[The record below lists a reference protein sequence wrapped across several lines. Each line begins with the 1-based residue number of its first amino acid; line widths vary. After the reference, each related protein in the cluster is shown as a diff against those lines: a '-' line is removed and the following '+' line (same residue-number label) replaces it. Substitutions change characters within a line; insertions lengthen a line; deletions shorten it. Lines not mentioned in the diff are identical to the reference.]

1 MRRGVVSRE
10 RRALPSSLR
19 VDLRLLT
26 PVAGAITALPVVAVF
41 VFGLSIGNTRAA
53 ISMAVGANL
62 VAIVSLV
69 GAPRLS
75 IGLAVSDA
83 LVMGLSVFVGSATG
97 PYPWLHSVVL
107 IPWCFAAG
115 MLVAFGKTQ
124 GAIGTQAIIAF
135 IVLGRFSGTPIDA
148 LGLGALVTVGALV
161 EVVALFVLRLPPSL
175 RYQRGRLAEG
185 FEALAEL
192 ARRDP
197 DSSTHDVASTVDEA
211 EGALSAPSLFG
222 RTDVRDLR
230 ALLDQSRRMRFE
242 LMTLNGLRVRISND
256 DAPIAR
262 AAVTAS
268 LLRAAAALEE
278 ISSGLRRPTQSTRW
292 QEEAAAFRDDLTRL
306 EGELGGASP
315 GSGTIAQQ
323 CLAYLAALG
332 GQLRAAGNLMEKV
345 RAGGGR
351 RAWRPHLA
359 KRQGSDPRDF
369 QGDYEVV
376 RANLRRDSPAL
387 RHSVRLAIAVPAS
400 LFLASWLSLPRG
412 YWLAFAVAVILK
424 PDYSTLFDK
433 GLGRVVGTLVGATLA
448 AVLVSELHPDLFL
461 TTVLVALMAWA
472 VYSTWAASFSVAMG
486 FVTALILIL
495 LSTSL
500 HDTVGTALDRL
511 IDVTLGAVIAFVAY
525 LVWPTSPKGG
535 VEEAQSALF
544 ASLRAYL
551 AAVLDLVES
560 KGVDA
565 PVLEATSKSARL
577 AWANSEAAVDR
588 SIQEPASTRLD
599 PSQSRGQLAAAQ
611 RIVRATQALWIDG
624 ERGAKVDGFAEFD
637 ELVHGLLAGL
647 DDLARTFSGDPIT
660 PMPGLRKLYRQVEQP
675 LRERDAAPS
684 IALHLDELVN
694 SIDTAAHLAGLELP
708 VAS

>member
-1 MRRGVVSRE
+1 
-10 RRALPSSLR
+10 

-256 DAPIAR
+256 DAPSAR

>member
-1 MRRGVVSRE
+1 
-10 RRALPSSLR
+10 

-41 VFGLSIGNTRAA
+41 VFGLTIGNTRAA

-256 DAPIAR
+256 DAPSAR

>member
-1 MRRGVVSRE
+1 MSSE

-53 ISMAVGANL
+53 ISLAVGANL

-97 PYPWLHSVVL
+97 PYPWLHSIVL

-124 GAIGTQAIIAF
+124 GAIGTQAIIGF
-135 IVLGRFSGTPIDA
+135 VVLGRFSGTPIDA

-175 RYQRGRLAEG
+175 RYQRGRLADG

-197 DSSTHDVASTVDEA
+197 NSSTHDVASSLDDA

-256 DAPIAR
+256 DTPDAPAAIA
-262 AAVTAS
+262 AS
-268 LLRAAAALEE
+268 LLRAGAALDE
-278 ISSGLRRPTQSTRW
+278 ISAGLRRPTQSTKW
-292 QEEAAAFRDDLTRL
+292 QEEAAAFGDDLARL
-306 EGELGGASP
+306 EGQLQGESS
-315 GSGTIAQQ
+315 GSGSIAHQ
-323 CLAYLAALG
+323 CLPYLAALG

-369 QGDYEVV
+369 QGDFEVV
-376 RANLRRDSPAL
+376 RANLRRDSPEL

-448 AVLVSELHPDLFL
+448 AVLMSELHPDLFL

-472 VYSTWAASFSVAMG
+472 VYSTWAASFSVSMG

-511 IDVTLGAVIAFVAY
+511 LDVTLGAVIAFVAY

-535 VEEAQSALF
+535 VEETQSALF
-544 ASLRAYL
+544 SSLRVYL
-551 AAVLDLVES
+551 ATVLGLVAS
-560 KGVDA
+560 KPVDA
-565 PVLEATSKSARL
+565 ATLETTSKSARL

-588 SIQEPASTRLD
+588 SIQEPAATRLD

-611 RIVRATQALWIDG
+611 RIVRATQALWIDA
-624 ERGAKVDGFAEFD
+624 ERGAMVDDFLELD
-637 ELVHGLLAGL
+637 ELSHGLLAGL
-647 DDLARTFSGDPIT
+647 DDLARAFSGDPIA
-660 PMPGLRKLYRQVEQP
+660 PVPGLRKLYRQVEQP
-675 LRERDAAPS
+675 LRDRDAAPS

-694 SIDTAAHLAGLELP
+694 AIDTAAHLAGLELP

>member
-1 MRRGVVSRE
+1 
-10 RRALPSSLR
+10 

-41 VFGLSIGNTRAA
+41 VFGLTIGNTRAA

-256 DAPIAR
+256 DTPSAR

-268 LLRAAAALEE
+268 LLRVAAALEE

>member
-256 DAPIAR
+256 DAPSAR

>member
-1 MRRGVVSRE
+1 MSRE

-256 DAPIAR
+256 DAPSAR

>member
-1 MRRGVVSRE
+1 MSRE

-256 DAPIAR
+256 DTPSAR

-268 LLRAAAALEE
+268 LVRAAAALEE

>member
-1 MRRGVVSRE
+1 VSRE

-256 DAPIAR
+256 DAPSAR